1 VNFIKNVVMPTD
13 FVYCKY
19 TLLIHNRM

>member
-1 VNFIKNVVMPTD
+1 MPTD